1 MSLSMYQA
9 SVPPMLQSLAATVA
23 VLAKGAAHAEARK
36 IDPSALLLARLFP
49 DQFTLTKQVQIMSDL
64 AKLGGSKLSGTEAP
78 KMPDTETGFAE
89 LQARLEATADY
100 LRSITPAQIDG
111 TEAKVIAMKLGGTEV
126 SFTGQSFLL
135 HFIMPNVYFHAT
147 TAYALLRHNGVELG
161 KRDFI
166 GAMPA

>member
-1 MSLSMYQA
+1 
-9 SVPPMLQSLAATVA
+9 
-23 VLAKGAAHAEARK
+23 
-36 IDPSALLLARLFP
+36 
-49 DQFTLTKQVQIMSDL
+49 
-64 AKLGGSKLSGTEAP
+64 
-78 KMPDTETGFAE
+78 MPDTETGFAE